1 MKESDIE
8 QYFSLDYQTNKP
20 PIQSTIVKSSVI
32 PLSIIDGDDKQ
43 DEIIMSNKQ
52 KIREEKVIESIVVNK
67 DNEEIEE
74 EKNER
79 DIDK

>member
-32 PLSIIDGDDKQ
+32 PLAIIDDDKQ

-74 EKNER
+74 DKNER

>member
-8 QYFSLDYQTNKP
+8 QYFSSDYQTTKP

-32 PLSIIDGDDKQ
+32 PLAIIDDDKQ

-74 EKNER
+74 DKNER